1 MWQGECIVHDEFS
14 AKALLDMKHLYPDAA
29 VLVHPE
35 SPASVVALADTVGST
50 TQLINAAKTLP
61 NSHFI
66 VATDRGIFYK
76 MQQAAPGKILLE
88 APTGG
93 NGATCKSC
101 AHCPWMAMNG
111 LHAIHQSLTHSS
123 GHEIFVD
130 EAMRQRALVPLNRM
144 LDFSAELKMKV
155 TGNA

>member
-1 MWQGECIVHDEFS
+1 
-14 AKALLDMKHLYPDAA
+14 
-29 VLVHPE
+29 
-35 SPASVVALADTVGST
+35 
-50 TQLINAAKTLP
+50 
-61 NSHFI
+61 
-66 VATDRGIFYK
+66 

-101 AHCPWMAMNG
+101 AHCPWMAMNS
-111 LHAIHQSLTHSS
+111 LHAIHQSLTDTS

-130 EAMRQRALVPLNRM
+130 EAMRQQALIPLKRM
-144 LDFSAELKMKV
+144 LDFSAELKMQV